1 MFRNLAIAVFMLS
14 LNAFA
19 PGETRWM
26 ALNGNV
32 VDAET
37 GQAIIGARI
46 QLKGHDLVVY
56 SDPEGNFEMAAQV
69 KADSEV
75 VVEYITYED
84 EAISALKLLEQKTI
98 ALKAH

>member
-26 ALNGNV
+26 SLHGNV

-37 GQAIIGARI
+37 GEAIIGARI
-46 QLKGHDLVVY
+46 QLKGHYLVVY

-75 VVEYITYED
+75 VVEYITYE
-84 EAISALKLLEQKTI
+84 ERAISAVKLLEQKTI
-98 ALKAH
+98 ALKAR